1 LGNAAVSRILL
12 DLAVGGACLVA
23 TPIFACAGGT
33 EPNSHTLAL
42 GYFAQEIEDATRFDG
57 RRPGI
62 RIDLVDLNDD
72 GCADAIVVFR
82 SAFLGGA
89 RGCSTYVLDMAFDP
103 PREVGGMLTCGIA
116 ASTGRTNGWRDLRG
130 DDGGRWKF
138 ADGLYRWRER

>member
-1 LGNAAVSRILL
+1 MKQTLRM
-12 DLAVGGACLVA
+12 LAVGGVCLVA
-23 TPIFACAGGT
+23 APGWACAGGT
-33 EPNSHTLAL
+33 VPSSHDLAL

-103 PREVGGMLTCGIA
+103 PREVGGMLTCGVA
-116 ASTGRTNGWRDLRG
+116 PATVRTNGWRDLRG
-130 DDGGRWKF
+130 DDGGRW
-138 ADGLYRWRER
+138 GYGRERYEWIGR